1 MMIFGIPVWV
11 YFCIVFIFVSGFM
24 AFRAMRAE
32 QKVEQQF
39 IEREG
44 RVYLKRMYEEK
55 EKRNKGARDVG

>member
-1 MMIFGIPVWV
+1 MIFGIPVWV

>member
-1 MMIFGIPVWV
+1 MMIFGIPIWV

-32 QKVEQQF
+32 QRVEQQF

>member
-1 MMIFGIPVWV
+1 MMIFGIPIWV

-44 RVYLKRMYEEK
+44 RVYLARMYEEK
-55 EKRNKGARDVG
+55 EKRNKGAKDVG

>member
-1 MMIFGIPVWV
+1 MIFGIPIWV

-44 RVYLKRMYEEK
+44 RVYLARMYEEK
-55 EKRNKGARDVG
+55 EKRNKGAKDVG